1 MREVRRDKIMKDLVS
16 QEMEKP
22 PGLTALDWE
31 HQQMESELADSECW
45 KHRSM
50 RSGAVQNIQTN
61 NTES

>member
-22 PGLTALDWE
+22 LGLTALDWE
-31 HQQMESELADSECW
+31 YQQMESELADSECW

-50 RSGAVQNIQTN
+50 
-61 NTES
+61 